1 MQIQRYLNKISAP
14 LLDRFDLHI
23 EVPAVDFNKLSSK
36 EKGESSESIRRRV
49 VAARQIQLERY
60 KGKPI
65 FCNSQLISE
74 DINTYCEISEKQKEI
89 LKKAFVMLK
98 MSARAYSRIL
108 KVSRTLAD
116 LDSSENI
123 QDKHIMEA
131 IQYRS
136 LDRDYWKW

>member
-1 MQIQRYLNKISAP
+1 MRYLGKISAP

-23 EVPAVDFNKLSSK
+23 EVPAVDFNKLASR
-36 EKGESSESIRRRV
+36 EKGESSRSIRERV
-49 VAARQIQLERY
+49 LAARQIQVERY
-60 KGKPI
+60 KEKSI
-65 FCNSQLISE
+65 FCNAQLISE
-74 DINTYCEISEKQKEI
+74 DINTYCEITEKQKEI
-89 LKKAFVMLK
+89 LKKAFEMLK

-116 LDSSENI
+116 IDQSRDI

>member
-1 MQIQRYLNKISAP
+1 M
-14 LLDRFDLHI
+14 
-23 EVPAVDFNKLSSK
+23 DFNKLASR
-36 EKGESSESIRRRV
+36 EKGESSKSIRERV
-49 VAARQIQLERY
+49 VAARQIQTERY
-60 KGKPI
+60 KDRAI

-74 DINTYCEISEKQKEI
+74 DIDLYCQITQKQKDI
-89 LKKAFVMLK
+89 LKKAFTMLK

-116 LDSSENI
+116 LDQSKDI

>member
-1 MQIQRYLNKISAP
+1 MSRISAP

-36 EKGESSESIRRRV
+36 EKGENSQTIRQRV

-60 KGKPI
+60 KGRPI
-65 FCNSQLISE
+65 FCNAQLISE
-74 DINTYCEISEKQKEI
+74 DIELYCEVSEKQKEI

-116 LDSSENI
+116 LDASEDI
-123 QDKHIMEA
+123 KDKHIMEA